1 MYRAMTTP
9 NDLDP
14 GVIAESVQ
22 WDWFKA
28 NVLERHFNGWE
39 SGGAKPG
46 RLCERDYPSAKFKF
60 YRITDGAE
68 EKQGT
73 WAVAKGVLTLERHMP
88 DSGSTLL
95 FDHYPRKP
103 TTKNDSR

>member
-1 MYRAMTTP
+1 MTTP

-14 GVIAESVQ
+14 GVIAEPVE

-28 NVLERHFNGWE
+28 NVLKRHFDGWE
-39 SGGAKPG
+39 SGVGKAGK
-46 RLCERDYPSAKFKF
+46 LCEQDYPSAKFKF
-60 YRITDGAE
+60 YRIRKGAE

-95 FDHYPRKP
+95 FEYHAPKP
-103 TTKNDSR
+103 STKNDSR